1 MKTKP
6 LVKIHISRINL
17 RKAITVIPD
26 SKNIIFTLNNVE
38 KQLLDENYDSFNKD
52 YVIFSIKY

>member
-6 LVKIHISRINL
+6 LVKINISRINQ

-26 SKNIIFTLNNVE
+26 SKNVIFTLNDLE
-38 KQLLDENYDSFNKD
+38 KQLLNENYDSFNKD
-52 YVIFSIKY
+52 YVIFSIKC

>member
-1 MKTKP
+1 VKTKP